1 MPLVTRAE
9 AARLLGVSA
18 AAVYQACK
26 AGRITTVTSVTG
38 EPRINSETVLAE
50 WRRNTRGRVNGPRD
64 LRSPSEIAGT
74 PKPLRPAADR
84 MSAGT
89 SRRIS
94 ATREAVPDYDESRAR
109 TEHLKAELLE
119 LERQQKLG
127 ALIPVAEVQAKWVQ
141 LVTTARTK
149 LLGLPSK
156 AKQHIPDLDL
166 DAINTLDTLV
176 RQCLDDLAD
185 AATPDDTEDDA

>member
-1 MPLVTRAE
+1 MPLITRAE
-9 AARLLGVSA
+9 AARILGVST

-26 AGRITTVTSVTG
+26 SGRITVVNSVTG
-38 EPRINSETVLAE
+38 EPRVNSETVLDE
-50 WRRNTRGRVNGPRD
+50 WRRNTQSRVNGPRD
-64 LRSPSEIAGT
+64 LRSRSEIAG
-74 PKPLRPAADR
+74 PSKPLRPAAER
-84 MSAGT
+84 MAPKAA
-89 SRRIS
+89 RIS

-127 ALIPVAEVQAKWVQ
+127 TLIPVAEVQAKWVQ

-156 AKQHIPDLDL
+156 AKQHIPDLDI
-166 DAINTLDTLV
+166 DAISTLDQLV

-185 AATPDDTEDDA
+185 EAANLDDEDE